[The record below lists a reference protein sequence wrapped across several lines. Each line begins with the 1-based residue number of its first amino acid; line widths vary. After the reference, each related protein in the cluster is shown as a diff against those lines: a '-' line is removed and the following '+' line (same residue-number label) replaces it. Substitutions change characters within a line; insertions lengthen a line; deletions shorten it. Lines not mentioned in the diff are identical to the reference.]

1 MAEMDDD
8 DVAIDISFHGVLLT
22 TFPQF
27 VAPVTVTSDAHQD
40 VIVMDVMSI
49 AGDGSH

>member
-1 MAEMDDD
+1 MAKMDDDD

-27 VAPVTVTSDAHQD
+27 VAPVTLTSDAQH